1 MLTWPREPELTN
13 VWYTCWSVIVEMGW
27 KLDSLKHTL
36 HAKVVLVGFCFEV
49 SGGVRGLDMS
59 GVDGPLTWSIKRP
72 ADQRKLCVGP
82 ARSDSFMHASLMRS
96 FSLSTWNSI
105 LFFSATKPLPRCTH
119 QIYIGLCVS
128 IGNFLS
134 FLLDAR
140 GEMYGHV
147 PKWHDVGIYRESRDS
162 PVRSNP
168 NDSRRTGQ
176 ITVAVRIAMMHCSC
190 AAHPCGQGSL
200 GL

>member
-1 MLTWPREPELTN
+1 
-13 VWYTCWSVIVEMGW
+13 MGW

-96 FSLSTWNSI
+96 LSLRGIQFFFFQRRNRCPDARIRFI
-105 LFFSATKPLPRCTH
+105 L
-119 QIYIGLCVS
+119 GCVS

-147 PKWHDVGIYRESRDS
+147 PK
-162 PVRSNP
+162 
-168 NDSRRTGQ
+168 
-176 ITVAVRIAMMHCSC
+176 
-190 AAHPCGQGSL
+190 
-200 GL
+200 

>member
-1 MLTWPREPELTN
+1 
-13 VWYTCWSVIVEMGW
+13 
-27 KLDSLKHTL
+27 
-36 HAKVVLVGFCFEV
+36 
-49 SGGVRGLDMS
+49 MS

-128 IGNFLS
+128 IGNFCLS
-134 FLLDAR
+134 SLMHAAR
-140 GEMYGHV
+140 CTGTCPNDTTSEYIE
-147 PKWHDVGIYRESRDS
+147 KVGIAPYG
-162 PVRSNP
+162 
-168 NDSRRTGQ
+168 RTQ
-176 ITVAVRIAMMHCSC
+176 MTVDGPGKSQWLS
-190 AAHPCGQGSL
+190 G
-200 GL
+200 